1 MIALLY
7 SSTALTSLTF
17 DEEADDQVIFHP
29 VDLPPPVP
37 IRRSVAGETL
47 RSRVYQ
53 HTLAYKLKFSMAI
66 SADELADM
74 PEIQSANVVFL
85 RNFWMAKFKYLAYKN
100 EGTYT
105 DYIEVAWQA
114 DEFPVTYLDGLIYLP
129 EVPLELI
136 TVASVSP
143 ETMSAIG
150 LKPVNPE
157 TY

>member
-17 DEEADDQVIFHP
+17 DAEADDQTIFHP
-29 VDLPPPVP
+29 VDLPPPIP
-37 IRRSVAGETL
+37 LRRSVGGETL
-47 RSRVYQ
+47 RSRIYQ
-53 HTLAYKLKFSMAI
+53 HTMSYKLKFSMAI

-85 RNFWMAKFKYLAYKN
+85 RNFWMANFKYLAYKN

-105 DYIEVAWQA
+105 DYIEVAWQV
-114 DEFPVTYLDGLIYLP
+114 DEFPVTYLEGLIYLP

-143 ETMSAIG
+143 EIMSAIG
-150 LKPVNPE
+150 LKPVDSE
-157 TY
+157 YY